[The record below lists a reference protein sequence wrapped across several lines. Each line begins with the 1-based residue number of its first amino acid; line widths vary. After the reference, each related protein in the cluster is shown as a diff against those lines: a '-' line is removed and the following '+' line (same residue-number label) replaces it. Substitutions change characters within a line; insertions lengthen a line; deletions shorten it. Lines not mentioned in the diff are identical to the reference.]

1 MSILDINSIRAQF
14 PALAARDGVDAPVFM
29 DSPGGTQIPRTVV
42 DAMVDC
48 LTHANANLG
57 GAFGTSDR
65 AGAIVEEC
73 HGAMADFVNA
83 WSPQEIIIGQ
93 NMTTLTFHISRSIGR
108 MLAPGDEIIVTRM
121 DHEANVSPWLLMARG
136 HGLQVNFQPRDIR
149 I

>member
-1 MSILDINSIRAQF
+1 
-14 PALAARDGVDAPVFM
+14 
-29 DSPGGTQIPRTVV
+29 
-42 DAMVDC
+42 
-48 LTHANANLG
+48 
-57 GAFGTSDR
+57 
-65 AGAIVEEC
+65 
-73 HGAMADFVNA
+73 MADFVNA